1 MTAPTAHDVETL
13 RNNIIDCASR
23 MYMGI
28 GSRRRKPYTMDF
40 SEVSASAYRMERV
53 IATLE
58 ATIARLTAPIA
69 EDLLREVVERNAEVI
84 RKYVPCTCDREHME
98 PWHQQGCLRYF
109 NDCITTAL
117 NQHAEERRRLVAERD
132 AARHRLCERCAVCSE
147 LDRDITRC
155 EIADLPEYATKEAT
169 R

>member
-1 MTAPTAHDVETL
+1 MTAPTATERMDAALESL
-13 RNNIIDCASR
+13 RNGPDLLTLWAVRCA
-23 MYMGI
+23 I
-28 GSRRRKPYTMDF
+28 API
-40 SEVSASAYRMERV
+40 V
-53 IATLE
+53 ATLE

-117 NQHAEERRRLVAERD
+117 NQHAEERRRLVAEREPNATIWHFGRD
-132 AARHRLCERCAVCSE
+132 GYSLMVVKMDDGSDFRYDERVCII
-147 LDRDITRC
+147 R
-155 EIADLPEYATKEAT
+155 ADKEAT